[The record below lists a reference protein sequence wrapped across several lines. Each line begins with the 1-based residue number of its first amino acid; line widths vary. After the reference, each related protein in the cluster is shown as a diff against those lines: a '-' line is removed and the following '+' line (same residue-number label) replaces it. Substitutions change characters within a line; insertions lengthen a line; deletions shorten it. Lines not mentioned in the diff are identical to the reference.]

1 VNNAAFQELRSHARE
16 RLTLGHYIDHG
27 PSGLA
32 RHAAEELDAMFRV
45 AAALHRDFS
54 RAPSMLRLLWAE
66 GFSQLDRARSLRD
79 LSVLPRFHELAFT
92 ERRQLQML
100 VDWLYGRVNIAFDD
114 ARELVDELVRVC
126 LLLASHAPVDQLISG
141 ALIEPVQPTLGA
153 LLKLRADVTRV
164 RVGMGVVIDAGAGR
178 LVRAIV
184 DDVGGEHAL
193 ARVTATASITG
204 PLATNALVRF
214 LERNERF

>member
-1 VNNAAFQELRSHARE
+1 
-16 RLTLGHYIDHG
+16 
-27 PSGLA
+27 
-32 RHAAEELDAMFRV
+32 MFRV